1 MGMVAAPRRATYG
14 ASLFIAFGWHLAVI
28 TALLALVFVLA
39 AAGVCI
45 DGRPECLGPAAALS
59 AFVSAFAA
67 PVGLGLLIGTPLA
80 TAALVRGAP
89 TAASAGGM
97 SALAGQIVAIALI
110 VLWVVLGV
118 G

>member
-1 MGMVAAPRRATYG
+1 MGMVVAPRRATYG

-45 DGRPECLGPAAALS
+45 DGRRECLGPAAAVS

-67 PVGLGLLIGTPLA
+67 PVGLGLLLSTPLS
-80 TAALVRGAP
+80 TAALFRGAP
-89 TAASAGGM
+89 TAALAGGM
-97 SALAGQIVAIALI
+97 AALASQIVAIALI
-110 VLWVVLGV
+110 LLWVQLGL
-118 G
+118 